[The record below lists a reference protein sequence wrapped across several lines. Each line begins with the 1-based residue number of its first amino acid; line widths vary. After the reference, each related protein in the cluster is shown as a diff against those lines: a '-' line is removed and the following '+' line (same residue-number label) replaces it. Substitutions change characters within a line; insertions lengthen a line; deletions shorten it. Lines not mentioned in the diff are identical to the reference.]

1 MLILGFLSINKLVH
15 SKWTP
20 LCFLKSELLRHQPQ
34 TADVQIAARDEHTSH
49 RAFKDVSVDD

>member
-1 MLILGFLSINKLVH
+1 MLILGFLSINNLVH

-34 TADVQIAARDEHTSH
+34 TADVQIAA
-49 RAFKDVSVDD
+49 

>member
-20 LCFLKSELLRHQPQ
+20 LCFLKSQLLRHQPQ
-34 TADVQIAARDEHTSH
+34 TADVQIAAREEHTSR
-49 RAFKDVSVDD
+49 RAFKDMSVDD